1 MGAADHKQQVKS
13 KIKNPT
19 LFYRFFPLLPVLFLK
34 FAIFVLL
41 PFRILTLLLKN
52 LYFEFY
58 KLIEKWYN
66 LSELKN
72 FINCIFLFSK
82 VFFKWFSYSNNWRK
96 GID

>member
-41 PFRILTLLLKN
+41 PLRIL
-52 LYFEFY
+52 YY
-58 KLIEKWYN
+58 
-66 LSELKN
+66 
-72 FINCIFLFSK
+72 
-82 VFFKWFSYSNNWRK
+82 
-96 GID
+96 

>member
-19 LFYRFFPLLPVLFLK
+19 LFYGFFPLLPVLFLK
-34 FAIFVLL
+34 FAIFVLFT
-41 PFRILTLLLKN
+41 FRILTLLLKN